1 MNYHRKKQKNDKT
14 FDSKELKKS
23 EKKKERN
30 KSKCDK

>member
-23 EKKKERN
+23 EKKKGTEQEQV
-30 KSKCDK
+30 